1 MDHVAVLALFDRD
14 MREGARPDSPGARVE
29 RVDKVVRQVGTEQ
42 GWNGVIWSD
51 LDESIADAA
60 IAEQMR
66 YFGGL
71 GREFEWKLYGH
82 DRPEDLGKRLRAAG
96 FVAQPEET
104 LMIAELGDL
113 ALDAQP
119 PEGVRLLPVTDR
131 AGVDLVADVHE
142 QAFGTDSTRMR
153 HQLLAQLTGDEN
165 NVVAVVAL
173 AGDVPVSAARMEM
186 VPGTRFAGLGRRH
199 RRCLARPRH
208 LPRPGGPPRPC
219 RRRARLP
226 LRPGRRHRPEPPGSR
241 PPGLRTTDHDD
252 AVRVRMTPGRRMC
265 RAATSSPRAPWA
277 SPPVS
282 YAHVMT
288 HSMMRVSS
296 AKPEGELGMAAAEA
310 ATDRAGTPPPGASED
325 SRARR

>member
-14 MREGARPDSPGARVE
+14 MREDARPDSPGARVE

-66 YFGGL
+66 YFGEL

-82 DRPEDLGKRLRAAG
+82 DKPEDLGKRLRAAG

-153 HQLLAQLTGDEN
+153 HQLLAQLTGDED

-186 VPGTRFAGLGRRH
+186 VPGTRFAGLWGGGTIDSWRRRGIYRALVAH
-199 RRCLARPRH
+199 RARVAAERGYRYVQVDAISQSRPVLAR
-208 LPRPGGPPRPC
+208 LGFE
-219 RRRARLP
+219 P
-226 LRPGRRHRPEPPGSR
+226 L
-241 PPGLRTTDHDD
+241 TTT
-252 AVRVRMTPGRRMC
+252 TPYVYG
-265 RAATSSPRAPWA
+265 
-277 SPPVS
+277 
-282 YAHVMT
+282 
-288 HSMMRVSS
+288 
-296 AKPEGELGMAAAEA
+296 
-310 ATDRAGTPPPGASED
+310 
-325 SRARR
+325 

>member
-29 RVDKVVRQVGTEQ
+29 RVDKVVRQVGTEH

-51 LDESIADAA
+51 LDESNADAA

-66 YFGGL
+66 YFGEL

-82 DRPEDLGKRLRAAG
+82 DKPEGLGKRLRAAG

-142 QAFGTDSTRMR
+142 QAFGTESTRMR
-153 HQLLAQLTGDEN
+153 HQLLAQLTGDED

-186 VPGTRFAGLGRRH
+186 VPGTRFAGLWGGGTIDSWRRRGIYRALVAH
-199 RRCLARPRH
+199 RARVAAERGYRYVQVDATSQSRPVLAR
-208 LPRPGGPPRPC
+208 LGFE
-219 RRRARLP
+219 P
-226 LRPGRRHRPEPPGSR
+226 L
-241 PPGLRTTDHDD
+241 TTT
-252 AVRVRMTPGRRMC
+252 TPYVYG
-265 RAATSSPRAPWA
+265 
-277 SPPVS
+277 
-282 YAHVMT
+282 
-288 HSMMRVSS
+288 
-296 AKPEGELGMAAAEA
+296 
-310 ATDRAGTPPPGASED
+310 
-325 SRARR
+325 

>member
-14 MREGARPDSPGARVE
+14 MREGARPDSPGARLE
-29 RVDKVVRQVGTEQ
+29 RVDKVVRQVGTEH

-51 LDESIADAA
+51 LDESTADAA

-66 YFGGL
+66 YFGEL

-82 DRPEDLGKRLRAAG
+82 DKPEGLGKRLRAAG

-153 HQLLAQLTGDEN
+153 HQLLAQLTGDED

-173 AGDVPVSAARMEM
+173 AGDVPVSAARMEL
-186 VPGTRFAGLGRRH
+186 VPGTRFAGLWGGGTIDSWRRRGIYRALVAH
-199 RRCLARPRH
+199 RARVAAERGYRYVQVDATSQSRPVLAR
-208 LPRPGGPPRPC
+208 LGFE
-219 RRRARLP
+219 P
-226 LRPGRRHRPEPPGSR
+226 L
-241 PPGLRTTDHDD
+241 TTT
-252 AVRVRMTPGRRMC
+252 TPYVYG
-265 RAATSSPRAPWA
+265 
-277 SPPVS
+277 
-282 YAHVMT
+282 
-288 HSMMRVSS
+288 
-296 AKPEGELGMAAAEA
+296 
-310 ATDRAGTPPPGASED
+310 
-325 SRARR
+325 